1 MFSSL
6 VYDQEKRRAIL
17 RVYDS
22 EKNYIIMPSKPK
34 KVEIYSD
41 IYEVRVEDKIKKVE
55 IINKMI
61 EIIGDVIECSPLST
75 RHTLF
80 CEAKE
85 GGR

>member
-61 EIIGDVIECSPLST
+61 EIIGDVIECSPLNPSYPI
-75 RHTLF
+75 L
-80 CEAKE
+80 
-85 GGR
+85 